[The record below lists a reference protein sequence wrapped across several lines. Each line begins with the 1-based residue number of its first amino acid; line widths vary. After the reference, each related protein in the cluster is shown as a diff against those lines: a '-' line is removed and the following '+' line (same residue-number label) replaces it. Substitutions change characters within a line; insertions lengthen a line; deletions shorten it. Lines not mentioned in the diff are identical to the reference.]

1 MNQICHNGRLAAE
14 SAKLAQHLLLNIFS
28 RNPVDKPIIECRM
41 MEYERIRQGTQG
53 CSLLL
58 KAKAIAK

>member
-28 RNPVDKPIIECRM
+28 RNPVDRPIIECRIQ
-41 MEYERIRQGTQG
+41 EFE
-53 CSLLL
+53 
-58 KAKAIAK
+58 AIIDNTKLRVGPSGGGY